1 MKRSKKIV
9 ILCHCLLNANSKVKD
24 LATFP
29 GCSEKLISSIMK
41 TGAGIIQ
48 LPCPEQT
55 FLGSKRWGMT
65 KEQYD
70 TPMYREHCRELL
82 SSVVDQLVDY
92 QKDGYEIQKII
103 GVDGSPTCGVNKT
116 CFGYTGG
123 ELDKE
128 FQQYKDLKMSA
139 GKGVMIEV
147 LVELL
152 KEHNLSIPFDA
163 VDEETM
169 D

>member
-9 ILCHCLLNANSKVKD
+9 ILCHCLLNSNSKVSG

-29 GCSEKLISSIMK
+29 GCSENLVCSIIK

-48 LPCPEQT
+48 LPCPELS
-55 FLGSKRWGMT
+55 FLGPKRWGMT

-70 TPMYREHCRELL
+70 TPMYREHCKEIL
-82 SSVVDQLVDY
+82 SSIVQQVVAYND
-92 QKDGYEIQKII
+92 DGYEIQKIV
-103 GVDGSPTCGVNKT
+103 GVNGSPTCGITKT

-128 FQQYKDLKMSA
+128 FTQYKDLKMND

-147 LVELL
+147 LVNLL
-152 KEHNLSIPFDA
+152 KEHGLSFSLDA

-169 D
+169 A